1 MSRGPPPA
9 RGFDVA
15 IPVALMRGRVM
26 RFLPSHDHVCDFT
39 IAGNGI
45 LALVRLMMATRLH
58 APIAE
63 ITRVYSDAVN
73 GLCAI
78 PFGGPVSRELW
89 LYSRYGMLRF
99 FRLAETGLIEIDGY
113 GFPFVNGR
121 PVIILS
127 APPVTNPSSASPATP
142 GEIVPGLCSLPP
154 SLPAVTAAPGPGPLD
169 PRSPII
175 RWLKK
180 KKNDRKPVDETKD
193 PIDQADTAIT
203 ADRENEKPA
212 AGGTHVPATGAVAPA
227 GKLVAADQAGSPDEG
242 SSVGEPDPLSEPGKT
257 GGEL

>member
-26 RFLPSHDHVCDFT
+26 QFQPSQDHICDFS

-45 LALVRLMMATRLH
+45 LALVRLMMAPRLH

-63 ITRVYSDAVN
+63 IIRDYSDAIN

-78 PFGGPVSRELW
+78 PFGGPISRELW
-89 LYSRYGMLRF
+89 LYSRYGILRF
-99 FRLAETGLIEIDGY
+99 FRLIETGLIEIDGY

-127 APPVTNPSSASPATP
+127 VPPVANPAPASP
-142 GEIVPGLCSLPP
+142 GEIVPGLSSLPS
-154 SLPAVTAAPGPGPLD
+154 SLPIVNGATGPGSLD
-169 PRSPII
+169 PRNPII

-180 KKNDRKPVDETKD
+180 KKIGRKPAGENED
-193 PIDQADTAIT
+193 PNDQPNTAII
-203 ADRENEKPA
+203 ADREKEKPA
-212 AGGTHVPATGAVAPA
+212 AGGKHVPATGAVAPA
-227 GKLVAADQAGSPDEG
+227 EKPVAADPAGSPDKG
-242 SSVGEPDPLSEPGKT
+242 STAREKYPSSEPGKP
-257 GGEL
+257 GSEP

>member
-26 RFLPSHDHVCDFT
+26 LFQPSQDHICDFT

-45 LALVRLMMATRLH
+45 LGLVRLMMATRLH

-63 ITRVYSDAVN
+63 IIRDYSDAVN
-73 GLCAI
+73 GLGAI
-78 PFGGPVSRELW
+78 PFGGPISRELW
-89 LYSRYGMLRF
+89 LYSRYGILRF
-99 FRLAETGLIEIDGY
+99 FRLVETGLIEIDGF

-127 APPVTNPSSASPATP
+127 APPVANPATASPATP
-142 GEIVPGLCSLPP
+142 GEIVPGLSSLPP
-154 SLPAVTAAPGPGPLD
+154 SLPEVNGEPDPGSLD
-169 PRSPII
+169 PRSPIF

-180 KKNDRKPVDETKD
+180 KKTGRKPVGEKED
-193 PIDQADTAIT
+193 PIDQPNSAII
-203 ADRENEKPA
+203 ADRENEKIA
-212 AGGTHVPATGAVAPA
+212 AGGENIPATGAVAPA
-227 GKLVAADQAGSPDEG
+227 EKPVAADTAGSPDMVSTVREKYP
-242 SSVGEPDPLSEPGKT
+242 SSEPGKP

>member
-26 RFLPSHDHVCDFT
+26 LFQPSQDHICDFT

-45 LALVRLMMATRLH
+45 LALVRLMMAPRLH
-58 APIAE
+58 ATIAE
-63 ITRVYSDAVN
+63 ITRDYSDAVH
-73 GLCAI
+73 GLGAI

-89 LYSRYGMLRF
+89 LYSRYGILRF

-127 APPVTNPSSASPATP
+127 APPIANPAPASP
-142 GEIVPGLCSLPP
+142 GDIVPGLSSLTP
-154 SLPAVTAAPGPGPLD
+154 SLPSVNGAPGPGPLD
-169 PRSPII
+169 PRNPII

-180 KKNDRKPVDETKD
+180 KKIGRIPADETKG
-193 PIDQADTAIT
+193 PNDQANTAII
-203 ADRENEKPA
+203 ANRENEKPA
-212 AGGTHVPATGAVAPA
+212 MGGKHVPTTRAITLAEEP
-227 GKLVAADQAGSPDEG
+227 VAAYLAGLPDNG
-242 SSVGEPDPLSEPGKT
+242 SSVREPDPISEPGKT
-257 GGEL
+257 GGQR

>member
-26 RFLPSHDHVCDFT
+26 RFQTARDHICDFA

-58 APIAE
+58 ASIAE
-63 ITRVYSDAVN
+63 ITRDYSDPVN
-73 GLCAI
+73 GLYAI

-89 LYSRYGMLRF
+89 LYSRYGILRF

-113 GFPFVNGR
+113 GFPFVNGK

-127 APPVTNPSSASPATP
+127 APPVANPAPASPAIP

-154 SLPAVTAAPGPGPLD
+154 SLPAVTVGPGPGPLD

-175 RWLKK
+175 RWLQKK
-180 KKNDRKPVDETKD
+180 KTGSKPVGENKNPNDPHNTEKISDRK
-193 PIDQADTAIT
+193 
-203 ADRENEKPA
+203 NEKPA
-212 AGGTHVPATGAVAPA
+212 TGGNHVPATGAVAPA
-227 GKLVAADQAGSPDEG
+227 GKPAAADLSGSPDKG
-242 SSVGEPDPLSEPGKT
+242 SSAREPDPLSEPGKT

>member
-1 MSRGPPPA
+1 
-9 RGFDVA
+9 
-15 IPVALMRGRVM
+15 M
-26 RFLPSHDHVCDFT
+26 RFQPSQDQVCDFT

-127 APPVTNPSSASPATP
+127 APPVANPSSASPATP
-142 GEIVPGLCSLPP
+142 REIIPGLCSLPP
-154 SLPAVTAAPGPGPLD
+154 SLPAVTGAPGPGPLD

-180 KKNDRKPVDETKD
+180 KKTGRKPMGETKD
-193 PIDQADTAIT
+193 RIDQADTAIT
-203 ADRENEKPA
+203 ADRENENPA
-212 AGGTHVPATGAVAPA
+212 AGGKHVPATGAVAPA
-227 GKLVAADQAGSPDEG
+227 GEPVAADQAGTPDKR
-242 SSVGEPDPLSEPGKT
+242 SSVREPDLLSEPGKT

>member
-1 MSRGPPPA
+1 MSRGPPPT

-26 RFLPSHDHVCDFT
+26 RFQPSQDHICDFT

-45 LALVRLMMATRLH
+45 LAMVRLMMATRLH

-63 ITRVYSDAVN
+63 ITWVYSEAVN

-113 GFPFVNGR
+113 GFPFVNGM

-127 APPVTNPSSASPATP
+127 SPPVTNPSSSSPATP

-154 SLPAVTAAPGPGPLD
+154 KLPAVTVAPGPVPLD
-169 PRSPII
+169 PHSPII

-180 KKNDRKPVDETKD
+180 KKTGGKPVGETKD
-193 PIDQADTAIT
+193 PISQANTVII

-212 AGGTHVPATGAVAPA
+212 AGGKHVPATGAVAHA
-227 GKLVAADQAGSPDEG
+227 GNPVAANQAGSPGGG
-242 SSVGEPDPLSEPGKT
+242 SSVGEPDSLSEPGKT